1 MKDQEKEFGPSSWAI
16 DNKRAV
22 YVLIFLI
29 TLLGFLSY
37 SRLPK
42 ENFPDIT
49 ISKVF
54 ITTVYAG
61 QSPQN
66 IETLVTRQLEK
77 QFKSLKGLK
86 KLTSNTQQNISVI
99 TAEFNAN
106 VNIRDAKQD
115 VKDAVDKAKPDLPQ
129 NDNNLKESDVS
140 DIDVADQPIL
150 NVNLSGDY
158 DLKKLKEY
166 ADNLKDAIEGMKE
179 ISKVAEVGALEP
191 NIQINVDVNKM
202 AAAQI
207 GYNDIIQAVGNENI
221 ISTAGTLVSDG
232 VQRAIDI
239 KEDFKSADEV
249 SAMVIRNPQGK
260 AVYLRDIAEIKDNFQ
275 DQKSFARLK
284 TSDNPN
290 FKNVITLNVSK
301 RAGENLI
308 EASDKIY
315 DIIKQKRATIFP
327 KGLNITVTGD
337 QSDKTRSTLNDLI
350 NTIIIGFILVTLI
363 LMFFMGTT
371 NAIFVALSVPL
382 SCFIAFLLMPA
393 IGFTLNMIVL
403 FSFLLALGIVVDDAI
418 VVIENTHRIFNNG
431 AVPIVKAAKIAA
443 GEVFMPVFSGTMT
456 TLAPFV
462 PLAFWNS
469 LIGHFMFFLPIT
481 LIITL
486 LASLVVAYIMNPV
499 FAVDFMKPHHEGEH
513 DNPKFD
519 KKTLRTTVIMVCI
532 TAFFYI
538 IGFLK
543 HGVAVSSTT
552 RVSVAVGVGENP
564 GSSSYATYIGLG
576 NFMVL
581 IIILYLFNH
590 FVLLKVIDRFQ
601 KKAWPRF
608 QSWYAR
614 MLEKAVR
621 NPWKVLAGTVVLF
634 FFTIGFSIVSNLPVE
649 QFPSGDPNF
658 VYIYVTMP
666 TGTDQGFTNEVVQKL
681 EKRVAAVVEPDKDIV
696 SSIISNVSVSVT
708 DPSDEDQG
716 TYYNKGKITVAFV
729 EFAKRNGKDTKKIL
743 AKIRNSVQGV
753 PGAKIAVAQEASGPP
768 VQKEISLEMAGD
780 NIDTLVNTG
789 IRLKKFLEQQNIQGI
804 EGLVPDVQADKPE
817 VIFDVDRERANREG
831 VTTGQINQAL
841 FTSVYGFHASDF
853 RNTTEDNYEIDVRA
867 QEDQRYNI
875 DVLRNLK
882 ITYRDLATGGAIRQ
896 VPISAFTDI
905 RYTNTYANIKHKQSR
920 RVITLGSNVIKP
932 FNGAAINTQI
942 AAALKNFKLPDNVT
956 IRMGGAQ
963 DDQIETATF
972 LGTALMISFVMILII
987 LMALF
992 NSIGKTLI
1000 ILSEIFFSIIG
1011 VFLGLSIFHMTFSI
1025 VMSGVGIIAL
1035 AGVVVRNGILLV
1047 EFTDMLLEQ
1056 GSNIHDAVVEAA
1068 RTRMTP
1074 VLLTA
1079 SAAIMGLLP
1088 LAVGFN
1094 IDFAGLFTSFKPHI
1108 FFGGDNVAFWGPLS
1122 WTMIF
1127 GLGFAT
1133 VITLILVPCMY
1144 LIRYNIKQRFGKGR
1158 KAEIAEIKS
1167 ADM

>member
-29 TLLGFLSY
+29 TLLGYISY

-49 ISKVF
+49 ISKVY
-54 ITTVYAG
+54 ITTIYQG

-86 KLTSNTQQNISVI
+86 KVTSNTQQNVSVI
-99 TAEFNAN
+99 TAEFNAD
-106 VNIRDAKQD
+106 VNIKDAKQD
-115 VKDAVDKAKPDLPQ
+115 VKDAVDKAQQDLPQ
-129 NDNNLKESDVS
+129 NDNNLKESVVS

-166 ADNLKDAIEGMKE
+166 ADNLKDDIEAMKQ
-179 ISKVAEVGALEP
+179 ISKVDEVGALKP

-202 AAAQI
+202 AAAQVSY
-207 GYNDIIQAVGNENI
+207 GDIIQAIGNENV

-232 VQRAIDI
+232 VQRTIDI
-239 KEDFKSADEV
+239 KEDFKNADEV
-249 SAMVIRNPQGK
+249 AAMVIRNPQGR
-260 AVYLRDIAEIKDNFQ
+260 AVYLRDIAEIKDAFQ
-275 DQKSFARLK
+275 DQESYARLK
-284 TSDNPN
+284 TPNNPN

-308 EASDKIY
+308 EASDDIY
-315 DIIKQKRATIFP
+315 ALIKQKQSTVFP
-327 KGLNITVTGD
+327 KGLSITVTGD
-337 QSDKTRSTLNDLI
+337 QSDKTRSTLTDLI
-350 NTIIIGFILVTLI
+350 NTIIIGFILVTII

-382 SCFIAFLLMPA
+382 SCFIAFLLMPV

-431 AVPIVKAAKIAA
+431 AVPITKAAKIAA

-519 KKTLRTTVIMVCI
+519 RKVIRTMIIMGI
-532 TAFFYI
+532 A
-538 IGFLK
+538 
-543 HGVAVSSTT
+543 AVL
-552 RVSVAVGVGENP
+552 GYLINK
-564 GSSSYATYIGLG
+564 GLG
-576 NFMVL
+576 NFVVLLMV
-581 IIILYLFNH
+581 LYLFNH
-590 FVLLKVIDRFQ
+590 FVLLRVIDRFQ
-601 KKAWPRF
+601 KNAWPRF
-608 QSWYAR
+608 QAWYAR
-614 MLEKAVR
+614 WLERAVR
-621 NPWKVLAGTVVLF
+621 NPWKVLIGLIVLF
-634 FFTIGFSIVSNLPVE
+634 FFTIAFAVVSHLPVE

-658 VYIYVTMP
+658 AYVYVTMP
-666 TGTDQGFTNEVVQKL
+666 IGTDQGYTNEVVQKL
-681 EKRVAAVVEPDKDIV
+681 EKRVAQVVEPDKDIV

-743 AKIRNSVQGV
+743 QKIRNSVQGV
-753 PGAKIAVAQEASGPP
+753 PGAQIAVAQEASGPP
-768 VQKEISLEMAGD
+768 VQKDISIEMAGD
-780 NIDTLVNTG
+780 NIDTLVEATA
-789 IRLKKFLEQQNIQGI
+789 RLKKFINQQGI
-804 EGLVPDVQADKPE
+804 PGIEELVPDVQADKPE
-817 VIFDVDRERANREG
+817 IVFDVDRERANREG
-831 VTTGQINQAL
+831 VTTAQINQAL
-841 FTSVYGFHASDF
+841 GVSVYGAKASDF
-853 RNTTEDNYEIDVRA
+853 RNTSEDNYEIDVRA

-905 RYTNTYANIKHKQSR
+905 RYTNTYANIKHKQQR

-932 FNGAAINTQI
+932 FNGADVNAQI
-942 AAALKNFKLPDNVT
+942 AQTLKNFKLPPNVS

-972 LGTALMISFVMILII
+972 LGTALMISFMMILII

-1025 VMSGVGIIAL
+1025 VMCGVGIIAL

-1047 EFTDMLLEQ
+1047 EFMDMLLEQ
-1056 GSNIHDAVVEAA
+1056 GANIHDAVVEAA
-1068 RTRMTP
+1068 RIRMTP

-1094 IDFAGLFTSFKPHI
+1094 IDFAALFTSFKPHI
-1108 FFGGDNVAFWGPLS
+1108 YFGGDNVAFWGPLS

-1133 VITLILVPCMY
+1133 IITLIIVPCMY
-1144 LIRYNIKQRFGKGR
+1144 LIRYNIKEGVRKRREKRQQGK
-1158 KAEIAEIKS
+1158 IA
-1167 ADM
+1167 AA

>member
-29 TLLGFLSY
+29 ALLGFWSY
-37 SRLPK
+37 NKLPK

-49 ISKVF
+49 ISKVY
-54 ITTVYAG
+54 ITTIYQG

-66 IETLVTRQLEK
+66 IELLVTKPLEK
-77 QFKSLKGLK
+77 QLKSLKGLK
-86 KLTSNTQQNISVI
+86 KVTSNTQQNVSVI

-115 VKDAVDKAKPDLPQ
+115 VKDAVDKAKQDLPQ
-129 NDNNLKESDVS
+129 NDNQLKQSDVS

-150 NVNLSGDY
+150 NINVSGNY

-166 ADNLKDAIEGMKE
+166 ADNLKDDIESMKQ
-179 ISKVAEVGALEP
+179 ISKVVEVGALEP
-191 NIQINVDVNKM
+191 NIQINVDINKM
-202 AAAQI
+202 TAAQVS
-207 GYNDIIQAVGNENI
+207 YNDIIQAIGNENI
-221 ISTAGTLVSDG
+221 ISTAGTIKADG
-232 VQRAIDI
+232 VQRAIDV

-249 SAMVIRNPQGK
+249 NAMVIRNPQGK
-260 AVYLRDIAEIKDNFQ
+260 AVYLRDIAEVKDGFQ
-275 DQKSFARLK
+275 DQISYARLK
-284 TSDNPN
+284 TPEGHD

-308 EASDKIY
+308 EASDDIY
-315 DIIKQKRATIFP
+315 KLIKQKQSTVFP

-350 NTIIIGFILVTLI
+350 NTIVIGFILVTII

-431 AVPIVKAAKIAA
+431 AVPITKAAKIAA

-499 FAVDFMKPHHEGEH
+499 FAVDFMKPHFKGEH
-513 DNPKFD
+513 DHQKFD
-519 KKTLRTTVIMVCI
+519 RKTKRTTIIMAGIAIFCYLLATVG
-532 TAFFYI
+532 ALS
-538 IGFLK
+538 IG
-543 HGVAVSSTT
+543 
-552 RVSVAVGVGENP
+552 
-564 GSSSYATYIGLG
+564 IG
-576 NFMVL
+576 NFVMLL
-581 IIILYLFNH
+581 IVLYLFDH
-590 FVLLKVIDRFQ
+590 FILLKWIDKFQ
-601 KKAWPRF
+601 TNAWPKF
-608 QSWYAR
+608 QAWYAR
-614 MLEKAVR
+614 LLEKAVR
-621 NPWKVLAGTVVLF
+621 IPWWILGGTVMLF
-634 FFTIGFSIVSNLPVE
+634 ILTIGFSIVSNLKVE

-658 VYIYVTMP
+658 VYVYVTLP
-666 TGTDQGFTNEVVQKL
+666 IGTDQAYTNGVVQTL
-681 EKRVAAVVEPDKDIV
+681 EKRVAQVVAPDKDIV
-696 SSIISNVSVSVT
+696 SSIISNVSVGVT

-729 EFAKRNGKDTKKIL
+729 EFSKRHGKDTKSIL
-743 AKIRNSVQGV
+743 AKIRNSVQGL

-768 VQKEISLEMAGD
+768 TQKDISLEMAGD
-780 NIDTLVNTG
+780 NLDTLVTTAA
-789 IRLKKFLEQQNIQGI
+789 RLKKFIGQQGI
-804 EGLVPDVQADKPE
+804 AGIEELIPDVVSDKPE
-817 VIFDVDRERANREG
+817 IVFDVDRERANREG
-831 VTTGQINQAL
+831 INTTQINTAL
-841 FTSVYGFHASDF
+841 FTSIYGYKAGDF
-853 RNTTEDNYEIDVRA
+853 RNTSEDKYEIDVRA
-867 QEDQRYNI
+867 QQNQRNDI
-875 DVLRNLK
+875 DALRNMK
-882 ITYRDLATGGAIRQ
+882 ITYRDMATGGAIRQ

-905 RYTNTYANIKHKQSR
+905 RYTNTYNNIKHKQQR
-920 RVITLGSNVIKP
+920 RVITLGSSVIKP
-932 FNGAAINTQI
+932 FNATEVNSQI
-942 AAALKNFKLPDNVT
+942 SQALKNFKLPANVS

-963 DDQIETATF
+963 DDQIETANF
-972 LGTALMISFVMILII
+972 LGTALLISFGMILII

-1047 EFTDMLLEQ
+1047 EFTDMLIEQ
-1056 GSNIHDAVVEAA
+1056 GENLHDAVVEAA
-1068 RTRMTP
+1068 KTRMTP

-1079 SAAIMGLLP
+1079 SAAILGLIP

-1094 IDFAGLFTSFKPHI
+1094 IDFASLFTTGNPHI

-1133 VITLILVPCMY
+1133 IITLILVPCMY
-1144 LIRYNIKQRFGKGR
+1144 IIRVRMKNALRGNKK
-1158 KAEIAEIKS
+1158 KVETEKLAVAEA
-1167 ADM
+1167 